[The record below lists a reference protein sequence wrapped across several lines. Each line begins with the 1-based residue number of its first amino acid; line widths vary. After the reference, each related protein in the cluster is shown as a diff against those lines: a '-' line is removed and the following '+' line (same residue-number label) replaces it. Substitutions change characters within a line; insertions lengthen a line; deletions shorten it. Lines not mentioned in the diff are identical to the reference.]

1 MFKYIMMCEYLTK
14 QVVGYTRGVRRPL
27 LVANDL
33 APLIAATESEVS
45 KELQIRNPNCLK
57 SEKWEV
63 KDEKHMERV
72 FFIDTP
78 GTEDNGDAVRVI
90 IEQVPF
96 KL

>member
-1 MFKYIMMCEYLTK
+1 MVKYILMCEYLTK
-14 QVVGYTRGVRRPL
+14 QVVGYTRGVRRPVL
-27 LVANDL
+27 MANDL
-33 APLIAATESEVS
+33 APLIASTEDEVC
-45 KELQIRNPNCLK
+45 KVLQIRNPNCLK

-63 KDEKHMERV
+63 RNEKHMERV

-78 GTEDNGDAVRVI
+78 GTDNNGDAVRVI